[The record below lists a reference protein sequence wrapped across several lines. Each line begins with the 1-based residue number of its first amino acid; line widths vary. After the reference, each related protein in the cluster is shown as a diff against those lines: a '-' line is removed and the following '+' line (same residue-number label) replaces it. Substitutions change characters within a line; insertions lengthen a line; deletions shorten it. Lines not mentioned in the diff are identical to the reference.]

1 MGCNSRVNPLSQT
14 REIGVESAEND
25 ATMLLG
31 SVQVESKEMTAIVR
45 QQNTLSRGGKQ
56 QDFGVRH
63 GGVCISC
70 LKRRQHVVAEAAELR
85 HNLKCD
91 ILV

>member
-45 QQNTLSRGGKQ
+45 QQNPLSRGGKR
-56 QDFGVRH
+56 QDFWVRH
-63 GGVCISC
+63 GGVCISR
-70 LKRRQHVVAEAAELR
+70 LKRCQHVVAEAAQFQN
-85 HNLKCD
+85 NL
-91 ILV
+91 

>member
-45 QQNTLSRGGKQ
+45 QQNPLS
-56 QDFGVRH
+56 H
-63 GGVCISC
+63 GGVGISR
-70 LKRRQHVVAEAAELR
+70 LKRCQHVVAEAAQFQN
-85 HNLKCD
+85 NL
-91 ILV
+91 